1 MKKLVGILFFLSLS
15 KLILGQLHA
24 DRIKSI
30 IQREVA
36 NKRSKS
42 IIVGILDPSGIQ
54 TYSAGILND
63 STQQV
68 PDGNTLYD
76 IGSITKL
83 FTSLLL
89 ADLSLKKKVNL
100 DDPISKYLP
109 KSIKSLSRNG
119 KEISL
124 IHLSSHRAG
133 FPRFPFN
140 MDPKNLENPM
150 ADYSVNDLYYY
161 LNSFELTRDIDSK
174 WQYSNIG
181 YGLLG
186 HILSNVEGKD
196 FENMVKDQI
205 CKPLGMSYT
214 TVSLTPSLK
223 LNKAIG
229 HTEYG
234 KAMIDWTNPNMAG
247 AGSLYSNVYDLLSF
261 ASAYLSFNKT
271 ELSDAIQL
279 TLIPRG
285 KKDGNDG
292 FVTMGWT
299 LWNENGED
307 ILWKDG
313 GSGGCRSF
321 IGIDRKNKFGVV
333 ILSNSDNPVQDIGM
347 HILDSTNQMTP
358 YQYQWELYDT
368 ILNTI
373 QTEGLAKG
381 IQIYDS
387 LKSLSQSK
395 FIFNP
400 YQLNAVGIDLRNSK
414 MIEEAIKIFELN
426 KTEYPNLS
434 LVYESLAETYKR
446 NGNHKLA
453 IANYSKLKTME
464 PQNPRWEWLLKKLSE

>member
-1 MKKLVGILFFLSLS
+1 
-15 KLILGQLHA
+15 
-24 DRIKSI
+24 
-30 IQREVA
+30 
-36 NKRSKS
+36 
-42 IIVGILDPSGIQ
+42 
-54 TYSAGILND
+54 
-63 STQQV
+63 
-68 PDGNTLYD
+68 
-76 IGSITKL
+76 
-83 FTSLLL
+83 
-89 ADLSLKKKVNL
+89 
-100 DDPISKYLP
+100 
-109 KSIKSLSRNG
+109 
-119 KEISL
+119 
-124 IHLSSHRAG
+124 
-133 FPRFPFN
+133 